1 VNALDYISS
10 FARGAPMF
18 AAQRLMVI
26 LALAG
31 TVHSAAADEATDA
44 VQVLS
49 KLWTGRDFGGSATQF
64 VGDSTS
70 FRMRVVTRNSDGT
83 VSVAT
88 SEAPFGF
95 LDENLDATPSA
106 AWAPHCFPQRQ
117 CIFVQCLQKREC
129 ISIVLVT
136 SDTVFHDPR
145 FESRGSL
152 KRSEQEGAV
161 KPTDADTVKRALRT
175 LIRVNA
181 VPPFDP
187 LAPR

>member
-1 VNALDYISS
+1 V
-10 FARGAPMF
+10 F
-18 AAQRLMVI
+18 AAPKLMATV
-26 LALAG
+26 ALAG
-31 TVHSAAADEATDA
+31 AIHTAMADEASDA

-49 KLWTGRDFGGSATQF
+49 RLWTGTDLGGSTTNF
-64 VGDSTS
+64 VGDSKT

-88 SEAPFGF
+88 SEAPFGV

-106 AWAPHCFPQRQ
+106 AWAPYCFPQRQ

-129 ISIVLVT
+129 ISVVLVT
-136 SDTVFHDPR
+136 SDTVFHDSR

-181 VPPFDP
+181 VPPFDRM
-187 LAPR
+187 APR

>member
-1 VNALDYISS
+1 
-10 FARGAPMF
+10 MF

-49 KLWTGRDFGGSATQF
+49 KLWTGTDFGGSATQF

-106 AWAPHCFPQRQ
+106 AWHLIASPSASASLFSVSTSASAFLLYWSLPIPFFTIPDSKAGVPSNDPNRRAP
-117 CIFVQCLQKREC
+117 
-129 ISIVLVT
+129 
-136 SDTVFHDPR
+136 
-145 FESRGSL
+145 
-152 KRSEQEGAV
+152 
-161 KPTDADTVKRALRT
+161 
-175 LIRVNA
+175 
-181 VPPFDP
+181 
-187 LAPR
+187 